1 MSPKI
6 PGPRKPGQTGG
17 GGRHG
22 QAGNRSR
29 SQDRGGRPHAGGG
42 GSGRKPPG
50 KGCAVVAVSLPGVGA
65 GLVSAFGYGVWQV
78 VS

>member
-1 MSPKI
+1 MAKVPQ
-6 PGPRKPGQTGG
+6 PRKPGQTGG

-42 GSGRKPPG
+42 GSGKKPG
-50 KGCAVVAVSLPGVGA
+50 DGCAVTAIGMVGA
-65 GLVSAFGYGVWQV
+65 AVAAAYGLFEGVKAV
-78 VS
+78 LS